1 MGKVLGLRGLIYS
14 KYECESALAKVLQW
28 PRQKLNKITTGK
40 REPTL
45 GEVHELAV
53 ALDVPFMDVAKF
65 FLQQK

>member
-1 MGKVLGLRGLIYS
+1 MGKILGLRGLIYS
-14 KYECESALAKVLQW
+14 KYECESALAQALQW

-45 GEVHELAV
+45 AEVQEISG